1 MTYYGKRMAFVAMAG
16 GVMWAAPALTADP
29 EPSGAARVQ
38 ENAAA
43 TAAMM
48 DRNHDGSISE
58 GEFFRHNA
66 DPGRFAEL
74 DVDGDGELNP
84 EEQKAA
90 NVGPRIL
97 RR

>member
-1 MTYYGKRMAFVAMAG
+1 MTWYLKAMALSG
-16 GVMWAAPALTADP
+16 MASGLLWAAPASTQDV
-29 EPSGAARVQ
+29 ETSAAAHIR

-48 DRNHDGSISE
+48 DRNRDGWISK
-58 GEFFRHNA
+58 GEFLRYNA
-66 DPGRFAEL
+66 DVDRFAEL
-74 DVDGDGELNP
+74 DVDGDHELNA
-84 EEQKAA
+84 EEQNTV

>member
-1 MTYYGKRMAFVAMAG
+1 MRCCLKAMALVTMAG
-16 GVMWAAPALTADP
+16 GLLWAAPASSQDV
-29 EPSGAARVQ
+29 EPSVAARIR

-48 DRNHDGSISE
+48 DRNRDGRISK

-66 DPGRFAEL
+66 DMGRFAEL
-74 DVDGDGELNP
+74 DLNGDGALNA
-84 EEQKAA
+84 EEQNAV

>member
-1 MTYYGKRMAFVAMAG
+1 MTYRLKVMAFIAMAG
-16 GVMWAAPALTADP
+16 GVLWAAPAFTADP

-48 DRNHDGSISE
+48 DQNRDGSISK
-58 GEFFRHNA
+58 GEFWRHNA

-74 DVDGDGELNP
+74 DVDGDGRLNA

>member
-1 MTYYGKRMAFVAMAG
+1 MTCCLRAMALITMAG
-16 GVMWAAPALTADP
+16 GLLWAAPATTEDLET
-29 EPSGAARVQ
+29 SAAAHIR

-48 DRNHDGSISE
+48 DRNRDGWISKA
-58 GEFFRHNA
+58 EFLRYNA
-66 DPGRFAEL
+66 DMRRFSEL

-84 EEQKAA
+84 EEQNTV